1 MKIVVDAMGGDYAPL
16 EVVKGAIDA
25 ARVYNLDI
33 ILTGEKEQIHK
44 ELVKYDTKDLNIE
57 VEDAPEIIAMGEHP
71 ATAVRK
77 KKNSSIVV
85 ANRLVKEGRGDAV
98 VSAGNTGAAMA
109 ASFFNMGRIKGIDRP
124 AIASLLPTTSGFVLL
139 LDAGANAD
147 CKPENLLQF
156 GIMGSIYM
164 NKIMDIANP
173 KVGLLNIGEEDTKG
187 NEIYQQ
193 ANQLLSTSSIN
204 FIGNVEGRD
213 ITNATADV
221 VVCDGFVGNVVLKFA
236 EGLSRD
242 IFGMIKEEV
251 KKGFI
256 SKIGAAMF
264 FSKAKG
270 LKKKLDQNEIG
281 GAPLLGIDGVSII
294 GHGSS
299 NAYAVK
305 NAIRVAK
312 ECIDCSFVEEIR
324 KSI

>member
-16 EVVKGAIDA
+16 EVVKGAVEA
-25 ARVYNLDI
+25 AREYKLEIV
-33 ILTGEKEQIHK
+33 LTGSEEQVHK
-44 ELVKYDTKDLNIE
+44 ELAKYDTKGLNIE
-57 VEDAPEIIAMGEHP
+57 VADAPEIIAMGEHP

-77 KKNSSIVV
+77 KKQSSIVV

-109 ASFFNMGRIKGIDRP
+109 ASFFNLGRIKGIDRP
-124 AIASLLPTTSGFVLL
+124 AIASLLPTTRGPALL
-139 LDAGANAD
+139 LDVGANAE

-156 GIMGSIYM
+156 AIMGSIYM
-164 NKIMDIANP
+164 NRIMGVENP
-173 KVGLLNIGEEDTKG
+173 RVGLLNIGEEETKG
-187 NEIYQQ
+187 SELYQQ
-193 ANQLLSTSSIN
+193 TYQLLSGATIN

-213 ITNATADV
+213 ITQSTADV

-242 IFGMIKEEV
+242 LFGMIKAEV
-251 KKGFI
+251 KKGII

-264 FSKAKG
+264 FSRAKG
-270 LKKKLDQNEIG
+270 LKKKLDQNEYG

-312 ECIDCSFVEEIR
+312 ECIESSFVEEIR